1 MEVDRPGTRLK
12 GRSVR
17 AAPPATSFSSRT
29 RTSSPRRASISA
41 ATSPLWPAPTTTTS
55 ARWRIAPF
63 YRSAQLYA
71 MADNHIK
78 VIKNERGIGTGE
90 TRSGVEP
97 RPNAD
102 GSLPPSGNALNP
114 AIVEDPAGKTPG
126 SAESGAPDE
135 SQGSDP
141 GKTPGKAEG

>member
-1 MEVDRPGTRLK
+1 
-12 GRSVR
+12 
-17 AAPPATSFSSRT
+17 
-29 RTSSPRRASISA
+29 
-41 ATSPLWPAPTTTTS
+41 
-55 ARWRIAPF
+55 
-63 YRSAQLYA
+63 
-71 MADNHIK
+71 MADNDIK

-114 AIVEDPAGKTPG
+114 AIVQDPAGKTPD
-126 SAESGAPDE
+126 SAESGVPDE
-135 SQGSDP
+135 TQGSEP